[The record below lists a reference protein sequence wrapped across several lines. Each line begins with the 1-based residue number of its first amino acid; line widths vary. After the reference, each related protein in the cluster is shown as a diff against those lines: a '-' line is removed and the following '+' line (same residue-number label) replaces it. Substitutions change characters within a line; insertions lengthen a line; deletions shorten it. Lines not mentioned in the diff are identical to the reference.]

1 MRKLARLN
9 YWDTHEEL
17 ESMRKQLSDLN
28 AIQQQLVETK
38 ARLAAEKRSCKTALL
53 KLKHVEKVASQKI
66 VESMPGINF
75 EDDCNHLTMLL
86 ATVMQNDDFDYN
98 SDTDKVQPK
107 SDSDF
112 LKKIQESCADLP
124 DKEQKLTIVKNKVLD
139 KMKRTLRRE
148 RLSSKG
154 SMSSLCSLTSSK
166 TRLRSNDSDSG
177 NENSAKVVKTK
188 VLNSISRLPALKQRD
203 SSIPKTSLND

>member
-1 MRKLARLN
+1 
-9 YWDTHEEL
+9 
-17 ESMRKQLSDLN
+17 
-28 AIQQQLVETK
+28 
-38 ARLAAEKRSCKTALL
+38 
-53 KLKHVEKVASQKI
+53 
-66 VESMPGINF
+66 MPGINF

-86 ATVMQNDDFDYN
+86 ATVMENDDFDYN
-98 SDTDKVQPK
+98 IDTDKVLPK

-112 LKKIQESCADLP
+112 LKKIEESCADLP

-166 TRLRSNDSDSG
+166 TRLRSNDSD

-188 VLNSISRLPALKQRD
+188 VWNSISRLPALKQRD
-203 SSIPKTSLND
+203 SSIPKKSLNN

>member
-1 MRKLARLN
+1 
-9 YWDTHEEL
+9 
-17 ESMRKQLSDLN
+17 
-28 AIQQQLVETK
+28 
-38 ARLAAEKRSCKTALL
+38 
-53 KLKHVEKVASQKI
+53 
-66 VESMPGINF
+66 MPCSNF

-107 SDSDF
+107 CDSDF
-112 LKKIQESCADLP
+112 LKKIEESCADLP
-124 DKEQKLTIVKNKVLD
+124 DKEQKLSIVKNKVLD

-166 TRLRSNDSDSG
+166 TRLRSNDSDSD
-177 NENSAKVVKTK
+177 NESSSKVVKRHES
-188 VLNSISRLPALKQRD
+188 NSISRLPALKQYK
-203 SSIPKTSLND
+203 SLKPKESLKQNKSLNNYGY